1 MPDISC
7 QLFYIK
13 EINIL
18 KALILAAGQGKR
30 QKENGDSKPLIHL
43 LGLSFIERVI
53 LTAKKSG
60 IKEFQIVIGFK
71 CKRIQKYLGN
81 GKKWGININ
90 YIYNDEWRKGN
101 GISVLKAKD
110 YIQEP
115 FILLMADHLFDYKIL
130 LALQKQKIEDDEC
143 ILCVDKNHHKY
154 LDVDDA
160 TKVFIGDDQIMDIGK
175 ELDAYNGIDTGIFL
189 CTPAIFDALKESTDK
204 GKESLAAG
212 IKVLAN
218 RHKMKAFDISDKYW
232 LDVDDNKA
240 LKNGK
245 SLLFEK
251 LKKNTDGPISRILN
265 RPISNKISELLLKT
279 NISPNQISLIGFAV
293 GFFGALFFYFGNYIF
308 LVIGGILVHLSSI
321 IDGCDGEVARLKLVE
336 TKYGGW
342 FDAVLDRYADAMII
356 FGMIHGH
363 WILHNDII
371 IWTIGFVALVGSFL
385 NSYTA
390 DKYDAIF
397 GKKVIKVNGIRIG
410 RDVRLFLIFI
420 GALSNQIFITLVI
433 LAIIS
438 NFESIRR
445 LIVLRLKHA

>member
-1 MPDISC
+1 
-7 QLFYIK
+7 
-13 EINIL
+13 L
-18 KALILAAGQGKR
+18 KALILAAGQGRR
-30 QKENGDSKPLIHL
+30 QKENGDSKPLISL
-43 LGLSFIERVI
+43 LGLSFIERVM

-60 IKEFQIVIGFK
+60 IKEFQIVIGYK
-71 CKRIQKYLGN
+71 GKKIQKYLGN
-81 GKKWGININ
+81 GEKLGVNID

-130 LALQKQKIEDDEC
+130 LALQKQTIEDDEC

-160 TKVFIGDDQIMDIGK
+160 TKVFIKDGKIKDIDKQLDD
-175 ELDAYNGIDTGIFL
+175 YNGIDTGIFL
-189 CTPAIFDALKESTDK
+189 CTPIIFDALEESIDS
-204 GKESLAAG
+204 GNESLAAG

-218 RHKMKAFDISDKYW
+218 RHQMKAFDVSDKYW
-232 LDVDDNKA
+232 LDVDDDNA
-240 LKNGK
+240 LNNAK

-251 LKKNTDGPISRILN
+251 LKKNTDGPVSRILN
-265 RPISNKISELLLKT
+265 RPISKKISELLLKT
-279 NISPNQISLIGFAV
+279 NITPNQISLISFILGL
-293 GFFGALFFYFGNYIF
+293 FGALCFYIGDYFY
-308 LVIGGILVHLSSI
+308 LVIGGLLVHLSSI

-336 TKYGGW
+336 SKYGGW
-342 FDAVLDRYADAMII
+342 FDAVLDRYADAIII

-363 WILHNDII
+363 WILHNDIMV
-371 IWTIGFVALVGSFL
+371 WTIGFMALMGSFL

-397 GKKVIKVNGIRIG
+397 GKRIKEINGMRMG

-420 GALSNQIFITLVI
+420 GALSNQILITLAI

-445 LIVLRLKHA
+445 LVVMRFKYA

>member
-1 MPDISC
+1 M
-7 QLFYIK
+7 
-13 EINIL
+13 
-18 KALILAAGQGKR
+18 KALILAAGLGIR
-30 QKENGDSKPLIHL
+30 QKENGDSKPLIPL

-60 IKEFQIVIGFK
+60 IKEFQIIIGYK
-71 CKRIQKYLGN
+71 GKRIQKYLGN
-81 GKKWGININ
+81 GKKLDVNID
-90 YIYNDEWRKGN
+90 YIHNDEWRKGK

-110 YIQEP
+110 FMLEP

-130 LALQKQKIEDDEC
+130 NTLQKQTIEDDGC

-154 LDVDDA
+154 LDVNDA
-160 TKVFIGDDQIMDIGK
+160 TKVFIEDGQIKDIDK
-175 ELDAYNGIDTGIFL
+175 QLNDYNGIDTGIFL
-189 CTPAIFDALKESTDK
+189 CTPVIFDALEESIDS
-204 GKESLAAG
+204 GNESLAAG

-218 RHKMKAFDISDKYW
+218 RHKMKVFDISDNYW
-232 LDVDDNKA
+232 LDVDDNSA
-240 LKNGK
+240 LKNAK

-251 LKKNTDGPISRILN
+251 LKKNTDGPVSRILN
-265 RPISNKISELLLKT
+265 RPISIKISGLLLKT
-279 NISPNQISLIGFAV
+279 KITPNQISLISFIV
-293 GFFGALFFYFGNYIF
+293 GFFGALFFYFGEYIF

-342 FDAVLDRYADAMII
+342 FDAVLDRYADAIII

-371 IWTIGFVALVGSFL
+371 IWTIGFMALMGSFL

-390 DKYDAIF
+390 DKYDTIF
-397 GKKVIKVNGIRIG
+397 RKRIKVINGMRMG

-420 GALSNQIFITLVI
+420 GALSNQILITLAI

-445 LIVLRLKHA
+445 LVVLRFKYA

>member
-1 MPDISC
+1 M
-7 QLFYIK
+7 
-13 EINIL
+13 
-18 KALILAAGQGKR
+18 KALILAAGQGIR
-30 QKENGDSKPLIHL
+30 QKENGDSKPLIPL

-60 IKEFQIVIGFK
+60 IKEYQIVIGYK
-71 CKRIQKYLGN
+71 GKRIQKYLGN
-81 GKKWGININ
+81 GEKLGVNID

-101 GISVLKAKD
+101 GISVLKAKN
-110 YIQEP
+110 YMREP

-130 LALQKQKIEDDEC
+130 FALQKQTIEDDEC
-143 ILCVDKNHHKY
+143 ILCVDKDHHKY

-160 TKVFIGDDQIMDIGK
+160 TKVFIEDGWIKDINK
-175 ELDAYNGIDTGIFL
+175 QLNYHNAIDTGIFL
-189 CTPAIFDALKESTDK
+189 CTPAIFDALEESIDS
-204 GKESLAAG
+204 GNESLAAG

-218 RHKMKAFDISDKYW
+218 RQKIKAFDISDKYW
-232 LDVDDNKA
+232 LDVDDNSA
-240 LKNGK
+240 LKNAK

-251 LKKNTDGPISRILN
+251 LKKNTDGPVSRILN
-265 RPISNKISELLLKT
+265 RPISIKMSELLLKT
-279 NISPNQISLIGFAV
+279 KITPNQISLINFIVAL
-293 GFFGALFFYFGNYIF
+293 FGALFFYIGDYFS
-308 LVIGGILVHLSSI
+308 LVIGGILIHLSSI

-342 FDAVLDRYADAMII
+342 FDAVLDRYADAIII

-371 IWTIGFVALVGSFL
+371 IWTIGFMALMGSFL

-390 DKYDAIF
+390 DKYDTIF
-397 GKKVIKVNGIRIG
+397 RKRIKEINGMRMG

-420 GALSNQIFITLVI
+420 GALSNQILITLAI

-445 LIVLRLKHA
+445 LVVLRFKYV